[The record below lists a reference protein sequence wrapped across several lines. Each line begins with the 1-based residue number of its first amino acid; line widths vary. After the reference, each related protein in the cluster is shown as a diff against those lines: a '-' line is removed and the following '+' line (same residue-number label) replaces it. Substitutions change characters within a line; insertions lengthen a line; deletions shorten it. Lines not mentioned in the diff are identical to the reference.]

1 MLNYL
6 TERYRHILWN
16 LTLRW
21 SFNPATSPPP
31 PSLLKTSMARCCR
44 AGISQLSPSLLTW
57 AAPGPSNPFSQKPH
71 PFPPSASGTPRSPR
85 KLLLP
90 PSPMLLQNR
99 ADPQAKLKCLWWK
112 FTLET
117 KEMPEVRIALGGS
130 AGSEQSCCSLGLRWE
145 WGAKH
150 FCRCHR
156 GGRALSCL
164 LKLRGGERPSKCN
177 CGVWWLFYNLGL

>member
-99 ADPQAKLKCLWWK
+99 ADPKPSWSVCDENSLWRPRRCQRSELHWA
-112 FTLET
+112 
-117 KEMPEVRIALGGS
+117 ALLGVSKAAVLWGWGGS
-130 AGSEQSCCSLGLRWE
+130 GGLSISAGATEAGGLFHVSWSYEGGKGPQSVIVGSDG
-145 WGAKH
+145 
-150 FCRCHR
+150 F
-156 GGRALSCL
+156 
-164 LKLRGGERPSKCN
+164 
-177 CGVWWLFYNLGL
+177 FIT